1 MNKLLLPFSVLCCLS
16 LPATADDIVIPVGQQ
31 AAEKQAL
38 ERPAL
43 GSTQDQVRGMD
54 ASNFRRFTR
63 RGRYG
68 DPQEWSDPVGR
79 PPISSWEY
87 KDFVVYFEHNL
98 VLHSVLKRNGN

>member
-43 GSTQDQVRGMD
+43 GSTQDQVRG
-54 ASNFRRFTR
+54 
-63 RGRYG
+63 RYG